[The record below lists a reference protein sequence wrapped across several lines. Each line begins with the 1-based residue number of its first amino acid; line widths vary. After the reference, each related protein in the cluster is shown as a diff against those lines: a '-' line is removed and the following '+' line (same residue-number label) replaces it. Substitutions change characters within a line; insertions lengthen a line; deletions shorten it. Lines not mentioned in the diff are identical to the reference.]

1 MAVHHSTSGVGAG
14 AWLHAPTRD
23 ITPLTNEEF
32 TTASLLRLDKP
43 CTTQPTNCHRATTND
58 TCNQP
63 VNTHLDHALHCK
75 YGPHRIRR
83 HNQLRDTL
91 AKLIYNITEQQP
103 LTEQIIV
110 QNPTHTSHIHED
122 TPLNRSDITF
132 YTADSTIH
140 LDLMV
145 TCATTTQALAGSTG
159 LTAAPGY
166 AATQAELHKHNKYHP
181 HPITPIVFETHGRF
195 GQTTLQFLR
204 DLTATLPT
212 TQEQTATYHYCLQQL
227 STTLQRNN
235 AQTINTHLGHSA
247 APAA

>member
-1 MAVHHSTSGVGAG
+1 MIRQTDRHTDRQT
-14 AWLHAPTRD
+14 WLHAPTKD
-23 ITPLTNEEF
+23 IIPLTNEEF
-32 TTASLLRLDKP
+32 ATASLLRFDKP
-43 CTTQPTNCHRATTND
+43 FTMQPTNCHRATTNN
-58 TCNQP
+58 TCNQA

-83 HNQLRDTL
+83 HNQLRDIL
-91 AKLIYNITEQQP
+91 AKLIHNVTEQLP
-103 LTEQIIV
+103 LTEQIIL
-110 QNPTHTSHIHED
+110 QNPTYSHHVHED
-122 TPLNRSDITF
+122 TPLNRSDVTF
-132 YTADSTIH
+132 FTTDSTIH

-145 TCATTTQALAGSTG
+145 TCATTAQALAGSTG

-166 AATQAELHKHNKYHP
+166 AATLAELHKHNKYHP

-212 TQEQTATYHYCLQQL
+212 PQEQTAAYHYCIQRL
-227 STTLQRNN
+227 SITLQRNN
-235 AQTINTHLGHSA
+235 AETINTHLSTA